1 MLIFSSGGVRFS
13 FVVMLGLGWCAVVSH
28 WSAFSP
34 RLTWQSSGTGRKHA
48 SFGVAGIINISGFVA
63 HLARP
68 APYFYV
74 RALWFCAC
82 RAACRAS
89 PAVVL
94 LTRRLAVL
102 GADFQQCGG

>member
-1 MLIFSSGGVRFS
+1 MLIFGGVGARFL

-34 RLTWQSSGTGRKHA
+34 RLTWQSSGTGRKHT
-48 SFGVAGIINISGFVA
+48 SFGVAGIINMPGFVA

-74 RALWFCAC
+74 RCL
-82 RAACRAS
+82 
-89 PAVVL
+89 
-94 LTRRLAVL
+94 RL
-102 GADFQQCGG
+102 